1 MSCYLIVK
9 QRSCDCA
16 RVGGNDVGESKENP
30 RGGSDVEPVID
41 PVLERPLLSLHRAMD
56 VNSFW
61 KAVKQVLS
69 VAIPSCVIG
78 LTFRRSPALPVIAR
92 WTRPIPAG
100 FFAVEPLKN
109 YLARPE
115 RKKFVR
121 LRNLFR
127 NRSSF
132 VRSVL
137 YRRYIAPQKC
147 AHGLCLFLWKRQR
160 LICGMAILRPAKLGD
175 FSPGEIKVLRELY
188 PQFMT
193 ALCRIESLERERS
206 LRIDFEAFL
215 SRLPLP
221 TIILQ
226 WNLKPI
232 YLNRAA
238 REFCAIWEKRPEIA
252 KQTKA
257 TSSIPSAILDR
268 CRLLKQQWA
277 EAGRRTLSDARTFFK
292 EEQVRHPRLSH
303 LRVTVHLR
311 RLKSAGV
318 VRPHFLIEC
327 ENLSR
332 NGKRNSAP
340 ANLRLP
346 AIARLTM
353 REQEV
358 ARLVCNG
365 QSNKEIADTAHL
377 SVAMVKKHVH
387 AIFRKLEVPCRS
399 RLVALML

>member
-1 MSCYLIVK
+1 
-9 QRSCDCA
+9 
-16 RVGGNDVGESKENP
+16 
-30 RGGSDVEPVID
+30 
-41 PVLERPLLSLHRAMD
+41 
-56 VNSFW
+56 
-61 KAVKQVLS
+61 
-69 VAIPSCVIG
+69 
-78 LTFRRSPALPVIAR
+78 
-92 WTRPIPAG
+92 
-100 FFAVEPLKN
+100 VEPLRS
-109 YLARPE
+109 YLALPE

-132 VRSVL
+132 VRSAL
-137 YRRYIAPQKC
+137 YRRYIAPQEC
-147 AHGLCLFLWKRQR
+147 AGGVCLFLWKRKR
-160 LICGMAILRPAKLGD
+160 LICGMAILRPARQGD
-175 FSPGEIKVLRELY
+175 FSSAEIKLLRELY

-193 ALCRIESLERERS
+193 ALCRIESLEHERS
-206 LRIDFEAFL
+206 VRVDFEEFL
-215 SRLPLP
+215 KRLPLP

-238 REFCAIWEKRPEIA
+238 REFCSAWRKGPDEAKR
-252 KQTKA
+252 TKA

-268 CRLLKQQWA
+268 CRVLKEQWT
-277 EAGRRTLSDARTFFK
+277 EAGRQTLSDARMFFK
-292 EEQVRHPRLSH
+292 EEQVHHPRLPH

-311 RLKSAGV
+311 RLKSVGV
-318 VRPHFLIEC
+318 ARPHFLIEC
-327 ENLSR
+327 EDLSCNGNR
-332 NGKRNSAP
+332 NGGL

-377 SVAMVKKHVH
+377 SVAMVKKHIH
-387 AIFRKLEVPCRS
+387 TIFRKLEVPCRS
-399 RLVALML
+399 RLVALMH